1 MGSFNKRLHYVLL
14 LLLMCSAALTFF
26 LLVFSL
32 DTRAK
37 VSAFAKEGMV
47 TQGVVLDK
55 AWSYKA
61 GATYHHV
68 QVRFVGPDGVERT
81 DWTQTHPL
89 VYDRLSVGGP
99 VRSHICAQNPRH
111 TICRMTHRP
120 WNKRPGLSMAR
131 SVAA

>member
-61 GATYHHV
+61 GTTYHHV
-68 QVRFVGPDGVERT
+68 QVRA
-81 DWTQTHPL
+81 
-89 VYDRLSVGGP
+89 LSVPMASNAQTGP
-99 VRSHICAQNPRH
+99 RLIRWFTTV
-111 TICRMTHRP
+111 
-120 WNKRPGLSMAR
+120 
-131 SVAA
+131 SVSAGR